1 MSGELVINAAPYE
14 TRVALVENGHVVE
27 FYFERPSDKGITGNI
42 YKGRVVRVLPGMQ
55 SAFVDIGLERAAFL
69 HVGDLILTHD
79 DVVVTE
85 FLRVERTSNDLD
97 DAMDGG
103 EVRSVGISASILAS
117 SPIENRLKEG
127 QEILVQ
133 IAKEPLGTKGAR
145 ITTNITIPGRKL
157 VLMPLVRHVGVSRR
171 IEDEGERERL
181 REIVGAIKP
190 PNVGFIVR
198 TAAEGADEKRLGAEM
213 DFLIKVWESIK
224 EKALKAPVPSI
235 IYRELDVTLRAARD
249 LFAREVEKLIVDSE
263 KEYEKIVQ
271 FLEAF
276 APGLITQ
283 VELYRGSQ
291 PIFDFYGI
299 EMEIQR
305 ALEKKVWLKSGGYIV
320 IESTEALTTIDVNTG
335 RYVGKRNL
343 DETIL
348 KTNLEAVQEI
358 ACQLRLRNIGG
369 IIIIDFID
377 MDKPS
382 DRERVFQALVDV
394 LKRDRSKTKV
404 LPMSEFGLVQMT
416 RKRTRESIGRLL
428 HEACPYC
435 DGTGF
440 ILSKQAICYEI
451 LRAIERE
458 KGDLLGKPVVIR
470 AHPEVVG
477 LFYDEERASFEHIE
491 EVLHS
496 RIYLQPDPSMHH
508 EDFDIAVLSEEAV
521 RQRDVGSSS

>member
-14 TRVALVENGHVVE
+14 TRVALLENGHVVE

-42 YKGRVVRVLPGMQ
+42 YKGRVIKVLPGMQ
-55 SAFVDIGLERAAFL
+55 SAFVDIGLEKAAFL
-69 HVGDLILTHD
+69 HVGDVILNQE
-79 DVVVTE
+79 DVVITE
-85 FLRVERTSNDLD
+85 FLSVEENILTSVVESENKTC
-97 DAMDGG
+97 
-103 EVRSVGISASILAS
+103 RNISSSLLSS
-117 SPIENRLKEG
+117 SPIEDRLREG
-127 QEILVQ
+127 QEVLVQ

-145 ITTNITIPGRKL
+145 VTTNITIPGRKL

-171 IEDEGERERL
+171 IEDESERERL
-181 REIVGAIKP
+181 REIIASIKP

-198 TAAEGADEKRLGAEM
+198 TAAEGSDRDKLLAEM
-213 DFLIKVWESIK
+213 DFLLKVWESIK
-224 EKALKAPVPSI
+224 EKASKAPVPAI

-263 KEYEKIVQ
+263 KEYEKILQ
-271 FLEAF
+271 FLDAF
-276 APGLITQ
+276 APSLKSQ
-283 VELYRGSQ
+283 VELYGGTQ
-291 PIFDFYGI
+291 PIFDAYGI

-305 ALEKKVWLKSGGYIV
+305 ALGKKVWLKSGGYIV

-343 DETIL
+343 EETVL

-358 ACQLRLRNIGG
+358 VCQLRLRNIGG

-377 MDKPS
+377 MEKPS
-382 DRERVFQALVDV
+382 DRERVFQALVDA

-416 RKRTRESIGRLL
+416 RKRTRESIERLL

-440 ILSKQAICYEI
+440 IKSKQSVCYEI

-458 KGDLLGKPVVIR
+458 RSELFGKPIVVR
-470 AHPEVVG
+470 AHPDVIG
-477 LFYDEERASFEHIE
+477 LFYDEERASFEYVE
-491 EVLHS
+491 EDLHT
-496 RIYLQPDPSMHH
+496 RIYLQPDSSLHH
-508 EDFDIAVLSEEAV
+508 EEFDIIPLSEEMAK
-521 RQRDVGSSS
+521 QLECGSA

>member
-1 MSGELVINAAPYE
+1 MSGELIINAAPYE
-14 TRVALVENGHVVE
+14 TRVALLENGHVVE

-42 YKGRVVRVLPGMQ
+42 YKGRVVKVLPGMQ

-69 HVGDLILTHD
+69 HVGDVILNQE
-79 DVVVTE
+79 DVVFAE
-85 FLRVERTSNDLD
+85 FTRLEKNGFPSPETLAEDNGVHGVSTSFW
-97 DAMDGG
+97 
-103 EVRSVGISASILAS
+103 AS
-117 SPIENRLKEG
+117 SPIEDRLREG

-145 ITTNITIPGRKL
+145 VTTNITIPGRKL

-171 IEDEGERERL
+171 IEDEAERERL
-181 REIVGAIKP
+181 REIVTSIKP

-198 TAAEGADEKRLGAEM
+198 TAAEGSDEKKLSAEM
-213 DFLIKVWESIK
+213 DFLLKIWENIK
-224 EKALKAPVPSI
+224 ERAQKAPIPSI
-235 IYRELDVTLRAARD
+235 VYRELDVTLRAARD
-249 LFAREVEKLIVDSE
+249 LFAREVEKLVVDSE
-263 KEYEKIVQ
+263 KEYERIIQ
-271 FLEAF
+271 FLDTF
-276 APGLITQ
+276 APSLKTQ
-283 VELYRGSQ
+283 VELYRGNQ
-291 PIFDFYGI
+291 PIFDAYGI

-305 ALEKKVWLKSGGYIV
+305 ALDKKVWLKSGGYIV

-343 DETIL
+343 EETIL

-377 MDKPS
+377 MEKAS
-382 DRERVFQALVDV
+382 DRERVFQALVDA

-440 ILSKQAICYEI
+440 IKSKQSVCYEI
-451 LRAIERE
+451 LRTMERDRSE
-458 KGDLLGKPVVIR
+458 LFGKPVVVR
-470 AHPEVVG
+470 AHPEVVS
-477 LFYDEERASFEHIE
+477 LFYDEERASFEHVE
-491 EVLHS
+491 EDLHA
-496 RIYLQPDPSMHH
+496 RIYLQPDPSLHH
-508 EDFDIAVLSEEAV
+508 EEFDIDVISEDRARRWENGD
-521 RQRDVGSSS
+521 R